1 MRRQFAVGD
10 AAPDPMVLD
19 HSGSKI
25 PLSGFWRDR
34 PAILAFLRHF
44 G

>member
-1 MRRQFAVGD
+1 MRPTILIGD

-19 HSGSKI
+19 TTGQEVQ
-25 PLSGFWRDR
+25 LSTCWADR
-34 PAILAFLRHF
+34 PAVLAFLRHF